1 MGAPLN
7 RRIWIAA
14 ALAVALAMRLFA
26 LLLAGDVTHHGDPLN
41 YLRLAEAVSQGQGL
55 SLVNSAG
62 VLAPTGQFP
71 PGLPLLLGS
80 VAFLLPL
87 TPLALCVF
95 NTLIDGAA
103 ALLLSRLAAQLGR
116 RDLSLPVSLGYLLW
130 PSIAF
135 MAPLAYKEGLIV
147 ALMLAMIVALLEQSR
162 AGGFRWAT
170 WSGFAGGALVLTQP
184 SLAPLL
190 PLVFLF
196 FARRFENPSRWLAVS
211 ACAAAAA
218 IAVMLPWWIRNAI
231 VFGQFVPFTT
241 SGGLA
246 FWVGA
251 QPDGGMVWRL
261 PPPQWSQAGELEAS
275 RLAAAEAWRIIVA
288 DPGGYVARCL
298 AKFPASFL
306 NSNWAIDQL
315 VLAAGQPWPRLANSV
330 LLRVGPTLVEL
341 GVVITALIGLF
352 HHRRCPVAWLLIACV
367 IQVLL
372 FSIWFEFSERH
383 RLFMTP
389 IWLLL
394 AAITVARQPK
404 PVTGA

>member
-26 LLLAGDVTHHGDPLN
+26 LLLAGDVTHYGDPLN
-41 YLRLAEAVSQGQGL
+41 YLRLANAVSEGQGL
-55 SLVNSAG
+55 SLVNAVG
-62 VLAPTGQFP
+62 VLTPTGQFP
-71 PGLPLLLGS
+71 PGLPLLLGG
-80 VAFLLPL
+80 VAFVLPL
-87 TPLALCVF
+87 TPLTLCLV

-103 ALLLSRLAAQLGR
+103 ALLLGRLATQLGR
-116 RDLSLPVSLGYLLW
+116 RDLSLPVSLAYLLW

-147 ALMLAMIVALLEQSR
+147 ALLLAMIVTLLEQSR
-162 AGGFRWAT
+162 SSGFRWAIL
-170 WSGFAGGALVLTQP
+170 SGLVGGALVLTQP

-190 PLVFLF
+190 PLTFLVFV
-196 FARRFENPSRWLAVS
+196 RRFTGFSRWLAVS
-211 ACAAAAA
+211 ACAAVAVLAA
-218 IAVMLPWWIRNAI
+218 MLPWWIRNAI

-246 FWVGA
+246 LWVGA
-251 QPDGGMVWRL
+251 QPDGGMVWKL
-261 PPPQWSQAGELEAS
+261 PPPEWSRAGELEAS
-275 RLAAAEAWRIIVA
+275 KLAAAEAWRIIVA
-288 DPGGYVARCL
+288 DPAGYVLRCL
-298 AKFPASFL
+298 AKLPASFL

-315 VLAAGQPWPRLANSV
+315 VLAAGQPWPRLANSM
-330 LLRVGPTLVEL
+330 LLRFGPTLVEL

-352 HHRRCPVAWLLIACV
+352 RYRRSPAAWLLIACL
-367 IQVLL
+367 IQVIF

-389 IWLLL
+389 VWLLL
-394 AAITVARQPK
+394 AAMTVARQPK
-404 PVTGA
+404 PVKDA